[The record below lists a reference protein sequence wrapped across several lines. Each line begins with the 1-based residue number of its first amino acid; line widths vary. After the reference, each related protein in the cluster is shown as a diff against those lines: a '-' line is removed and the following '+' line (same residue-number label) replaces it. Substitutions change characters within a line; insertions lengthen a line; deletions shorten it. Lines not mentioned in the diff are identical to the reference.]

1 MSTKW
6 FSERWQHGGPFPR
19 APCFLQFQSRSLG
32 LGTPP
37 LILLKSR
44 ECLRQQKQDAYL
56 MLGLPV
62 IVRLLM
68 LLVAFRLCQCVC
80 VGWGGGGGRW
90 FSCTTDQDCTEDL
103 FTISRWHLP
112 LHLLPATNPRNTG
125 VIYFLFQ
132 CIVTK

>member
-80 VGWGGGGGRW
+80 VGWGGVGVDGSHVPQTKTALRTSLPSPAGTCPFTCSLPRTQETLELFIFC
-90 FSCTTDQDCTEDL
+90 FSAL
-103 FTISRWHLP
+103 
-112 LHLLPATNPRNTG
+112 
-125 VIYFLFQ
+125 
-132 CIVTK
+132 